1 MTENKDILNFTET
14 LDQNACS
21 YLATLTLNEF
31 KAKFYTDDWNTE
43 FGIKKKK
50 MDVKC
55 YFNQVKGF
63 CLKHIDN
70 GINKAHYKYAKGRDN
85 GRIYTVDFG
94 IQRLYKNL
102 RNLLTPEG
110 YNDYDIV
117 NCHPVLLLNECKKL
131 DIECPFL
138 QEYVSNRDT
147 VLSEN
152 NLNKLQVLMYI
163 NTDRNKVSKKDFTP
177 WIGSFIKELEEIKIK
192 LFQLVG
198 NLYQVTNYDN
208 PISSAVNKHLCD
220 LENSILQRT
229 IKRFGLKDRYLTPMF
244 DGFLTDAHLN
254 IEELNKFTEDDGVKW
269 VKKDWVKIQPPG
281 DFDPTKLHTYDNAKR
296 QMEEHCFMVRN
307 PIMFWGEGIFRTE
320 ADFKILTA
328 TYKYIDPDGH
338 EKAIYGRW
346 VGDPSKRCYNEI
358 VNMPYNPLQEDPA
371 PEGTYNTAKPFA
383 FSYLP
388 ESERLDA
395 IKDYRH
401 IIYHLTQSEEEL
413 DYVVKYTAHIL
424 QKPLENPQIILV
436 IKGHMEGAGKDT
448 IVKTL
453 TKVLGKTYTYST
465 SEMNDVFGTYNSG
478 MSNKLIVQFNEAQ
491 SSQGVK
497 FNDKIKDFVTADTI
511 EIKEKYMKNVIQQ
524 NNVRAIVNS
533 NNPNPIVAGRRPMIC
548 QTRTAEIITKEWW
561 SDYYNN
567 KMTNKDW
574 VNSLGSQ
581 LLDIDL
587 ADFKVG
593 KIPITEV
600 SQNKLND
607 KIMPIHDLLGDIAN
621 GYLLNK
627 IKKINDKTKYEPDK
641 IDGLFEIK
649 NSNELGIKTKWLLAE
664 WKKYYED
671 EYHTPFIDIKK
682 AKQGIKNWINEYSE
696 AIKYCE
702 NGKYKKE
709 EIGGKKKQV
718 KKIYVMNP
726 ETMLTCLKNG
736 GRYRERDDD
745 S

>member
-1 MTENKDILNFTET
+1 MTKDILNFTEK
-14 LDQNACS
+14 LDQNSCT
-21 YLATLTLNEF
+21 YIATLTLNEF
-31 KAKFYTDDWNTE
+31 KDKFYTDEWKTE
-43 FGIKKKK
+43 KKEKKKK
-50 MDVKC
+50 ENVKC

-70 GINKAHYKYAKGRDN
+70 SINKVHYKYAKGRDN
-85 GRIYTVDFG
+85 GRIYTVGFG
-94 IQRLYKNL
+94 IQGLYKNL
-102 RNLLTPEG
+102 RYLLTPEG

-117 NCHPVLLLNECKKL
+117 NCHPSILLKECKRL
-131 DIECPFL
+131 DIKCPFL

-152 NLNKLQVLMYI
+152 KLTKLQVLYYI
-163 NTDRNKVSKKDFTP
+163 NTDKNPIKKNYTP
-177 WIGSFIKELEEIKIK
+177 WLIGFITELKQIKAEIYD
-192 LFQLVG
+192 LVK
-198 NLYQVTNYDN
+198 YTETNPDN
-208 PISSAVNKHLCD
+208 PISSAMNKRLCEI
-220 LENSILQRT
+220 ENDILQRT
-229 IKRFGLKDRYLTPMF
+229 IKQFGLKDRYLTPMF

-254 IEELNKFTEDDGVKW
+254 IEELNKFTEKDGVKW
-269 VKKDWVKIQPPG
+269 AKKDWVKSHPPG
-281 DFDPTKLHTYDNAKR
+281 DFDPTKLNTYENAKR

-307 PIMFWGEGIFRTE
+307 PVMFCVDDMFRTE
-320 ADFKILTA
+320 ADFKTLTA
-328 TYKYIDPDGH
+328 TYKYIDADGH
-338 EKAIYGRW
+338 ERAIYGRW
-346 VGDPSKRCYNEI
+346 VGDPSKRCYNEV

-388 ESERLDA
+388 ESERIDA
-395 IKDYRH
+395 LKDYRH

-453 TKVLGKTYTYST
+453 TKVLGKNYTYST

-478 MSNKLIVQFNEAQ
+478 VANKLIVQFNEAQ

-511 EIKEKYMKNVIQQ
+511 EIKEKYMKSVYQK
-524 NNVRAIVNS
+524 NNVRPIVNS
-533 NNPNPIVAGRRPMIC
+533 NNHTPILGGRRPMIC

-561 SDYYNN
+561 EDYYNN

-574 VNSLGSQ
+574 INSLGSQ

-587 ADFKVG
+587 SDFKVG
-593 KIPITEV
+593 KIPKTETN
-600 SQNKLND
+600 QDKLNK
-607 KIMPIHDLLGDIAN
+607 KIMPIHDLFRDMADGH
-621 GYLLNK
+621 LLNK
-627 IKKINDKTKYEPDK
+627 IRKINDKTKYEPDK

-649 NSNELGIKTKWLLAE
+649 NSNEIGIKRKWLLAE

-671 EYHTPFIDIKK
+671 EYHIQFIDTKK
-682 AKQGIKNWINEYSE
+682 AKDQISNWIAEYSE

-736 GRYRERDDD
+736 GRYRERDNDM
-745 S
+745 